1 MPDDSNSSQD
11 DLSKEF
17 DEIIVRTK
25 SNTPPEPAPVIADPL
40 PDVREET
47 RPEVVAPTVAPVV
60 VAPAPVAA
68 VSEPATPAEVTAA
81 PAPVVSHVNTPG
93 VLVMQWLAYAF
104 WGWFAVAMLW
114 MSIITFG
121 YLVDLAGI
129 GSDIGE
135 VVAYPIAALVVL
147 AVIAIVVDLIYARHE
162 PAKKTGAATVIMV
175 IHAVLF
181 ALLGIASL
189 ISIVFAVVNM
199 SLNSSITSGSDG
211 AQVTLYTG
219 AVMLVIYALLTV
231 RVVYGKRIAHVR
243 KITWA
248 VLLVLGAGIAIA
260 GLLGPVARAAQSKQD
275 LLIERALPSVPSAV
289 EEYVQTNNKLP
300 ANLDDT
306 LQYASSYQSKEM
318 TELISQDLVRYKPNS
333 KPADMTG
340 SGAVQLNPDYRSP
353 GVKSTTS
360 SSFQPG
366 TYTEY
371 YYQLCVTYK
380 FENNGYSYDRYS
392 DDYESNYISTS
403 SHPAGEKCYNLKTSS
418 Y

>member
-25 SNTPPEPAPVIADPL
+25 KNSPPEATQMVADPL
-40 PDVREET
+40 PEVREET
-47 RPEVVAPTVAPVV
+47 KQEVVPVEESV
-60 VAPAPVAA
+60 EMTAEPIVMQTAPVAVA
-68 VSEPATPAEVTAA
+68 VESPTPVTHN
-81 PAPVVSHVNTPG
+81 PNTPG

-114 MSIITFG
+114 MSVITFG

-147 AVIAIVVDLIYARHE
+147 AIIAIIVDLIYARHE
-162 PAKKTGAATVIMV
+162 PAKKTGAATIIMV

-181 ALLGIASL
+181 ALLGISAL
-189 ISIVFAVVNM
+189 ISIVFAIVNM
-199 SLNSSITSGSDG
+199 SLNSGTAGGSDG

-219 AVMLVIYALLTV
+219 TVMLVIYALLTV
-231 RVVYGKRIAHVR
+231 RVVYGKRVAHVR
-243 KITWA
+243 KLTWA
-248 VLLVLGAGIAIA
+248 VLLVLAAGIAIA

-275 LLIERALPSVPSAV
+275 RLIESALPGLPQAI
-289 EEYVQTNNKLP
+289 EDYAQENNKLP
-300 ANLDDT
+300 TDLKDS
-306 LQYASSYQSKEM
+306 LQYVSSYQSEEVKE
-318 TELISQDLVRYKPNS
+318 LVNQGLVRYKPNT

-340 SGAVQLNPDYRSP
+340 SGNVQLDSDYRSP
-353 GVKSTTS
+353 DLKSTTS
-360 SSFQPG
+360 SSLRAG
-366 TYTEY
+366 TSNERF
-371 YYQLCVTYK
+371 YQLCVTYK
-380 FENNGYSYDRYS
+380 YENNGYSYDRYT

-403 SHPAGEKCYNLKTSS
+403 SHPAGEKCYSLKTSS